1 MTNDDIRFWLP
12 WMVTLLGTLIVVVS
26 TAWLNTRA
34 VLSKFDVIDNR
45 FDGRFNTIGARF
57 GGIDKRLDSLDE
69 DLREIRSD
77 VKLLTGKIS
86 EFMAQK
92 G

>member
-1 MTNDDIRFWLP
+1 MTNDDIRLWLP
-12 WMVTLLGTLIVVVS
+12 WTVTLLGTLIVVVS

-34 VLSKFDVIDNR
+34 LMAKFDAIDDGS
-45 FDGRFNTIGARF
+45 DGRFNTIGARF
-57 GGIDKRLDSLDE
+57 DGIDKRLDGLHE
-69 DLREIRSD
+69 DIREIRSD

-86 EFMAQK
+86 EFIARK